1 MYSNISK
8 NFQNKTC
15 TILFNYSYPLSQHFH
30 DCIVFKIIF
39 KIKHVFRYSH
49 PLSQHFQDCIVF
61 KIIFKIKHV
70 LRYSYLLSQYFQD
83 Y

>member
-15 TILFNYSYPLSQHFH
+15 TILFNYSDPLSQHFH

-39 KIKHVFRYSH
+39 KINMYSDIRI
-49 PLSQHFQDCIVF
+49 LYLNNTRIV
-61 KIIFKIKHV
+61 
-70 LRYSYLLSQYFQD
+70 LYLK
-83 Y
+83 